1 MKFSTKVF
9 AEPLLEFGEQH
20 TAIDPRLGLVEAGP
34 LQVHLGDNVKF
45 GLIGTAECIEHTK
58 SYFDRASRGIDSSA
72 EKHPNMNPSFP
83 GLENQNPFRT
93 RFSISEICSE
103 ALSKASVERICKE
116 PNDEKAATL
125 AVDEICRILE
135 DFYGRGERPD
145 SVLIVLSVRLI
156 ARLFNLQ
163 SEYVASPSGD
173 PELQASANFR
183 GMLKARAMRFPFSTQ
198 IIWEDVVNPSAKIP
212 QKVKAQTDR
221 KIQDEAGRSWN
232 LFASLYYKGTG
243 KIPWRRLP
251 DEAELRS
258 CYVGISFY
266 QDRQKSSVW
275 TSAAQMFDERGRGFI
290 LRGAK
295 ARSEARNR
303 HPYLEEQDAY
313 DLTKRVLDSY
323 KQHHKHFPAR
333 AVFFKTSRFRDEEA
347 EGINRA
353 LREVETE
360 LKDLVWIQEGHDIR
374 VFRDGDYPV
383 LRGTFVDLGDKG
395 VLYTIGSIPY
405 YGTYPGMYVPN
416 PLMIV
421 PHECSD
427 RTLAEIA
434 EDVFSLTKVNWN
446 STQVNQKLPI
456 PIRAARKVGDVLK
469 YIDEETQVSSDY
481 SRYM

>member
-1 MKFSTKVF
+1 MTFSTRVF
-9 AEPLLEFGEQH
+9 AEPLLEFGDQH

-34 LQVHLGDNVKF
+34 LQVHLGDTVKF
-45 GLIGTAECIEHTK
+45 GVIGTSDCIENTK
-58 SYFDRASRGIDSSA
+58 AFFERASRGIESTS

-93 RFSISEICSE
+93 RFLISEICSE
-103 ALSKASVERICKE
+103 VLSKATVDRICKE
-116 PNDEKAATL
+116 PDDELAATL
-125 AVDEICRILE
+125 AVDEICRILD

-145 SVLIVLSVRLI
+145 SVLIVLSIRLI
-156 ARLFNLQ
+156 SRLFNLKTDEQ
-163 SEYVASPSGD
+163 AISSEGREP
-173 PELQASANFR
+173 PRSANFR
-183 GMLKARAMRFPFSTQ
+183 GLLKARAMRFPFSTQ
-198 IIWEDVVNPSAKIP
+198 IIWEDVVNPAAKIP
-212 QKVKAQTDR
+212 QKVKIQTDR

-232 LFASLYYKGTG
+232 LFTSLYYKGTG

-251 DEAELRS
+251 EEAELRS

-266 QDRQKSSVW
+266 QDREKSSIW

-290 LRGAK
+290 LRGAQ
-295 ARSEARNR
+295 AQSEARNR
-303 HPYLEEQDAY
+303 HPYLEEIDAY
-313 DLTKRVLDSY
+313 ELTKRVLDSY

-333 AVFFKTSRFRDEEA
+333 AVFFKTSRFREEEA
-347 EGINRA
+347 EGITRA
-353 LREVETE
+353 LREVDTE
-360 LKDLVWIQEGHDIR
+360 FKDLVWIQEGHDIR

-395 VLYTIGSIPY
+395 VLYTIGSVPY
-405 YGTYPGMYVPN
+405 YGTYPGVYVPN

-421 PHECSD
+421 PHDCSD

-469 YIDEETQVSSDY
+469 YLDEDAQVSSDY